1 MYFIGAVCP
10 TLEPKL
16 TCSAGAAAS
25 KARLPHFGD
34 YATLIDTEGVSM
46 QLRRSR
52 NLYLLLLALLL
63 PPAVLPALAW
73 EHEPV
78 SVFHERRA
86 RLARDTFGDGVIV
99 LFGYREANV
108 AASVTTFHQN
118 ESFYYLTGWNEPGAM
133 MLLVPKA
140 PKPGAAPELEKE
152 ILFIPA
158 RNLFMERWNGPR
170 LGPDDPDATAR
181 TGFASVKP
189 TSLFQSEFLEALK
202 SFPKVYTELTP
213 QPESGE
219 DYFQAEVVSKLRN
232 MAPLAN
238 FADLRPHVERQRAVK
253 SPGEIALM
261 RKAIDASIEGHLAA
275 MKSVHPGVWEYETA
289 ARMEFEFMRRGCEW
303 PAYPPIVGSGFYS
316 TVLHYDEDDHQMMDG
331 DVVVMDVAGSYGGYA
346 SDITRTLPVNGRFT
360 PRQREI
366 YEIVLGAQNAA
377 MAAAKPGMYM
387 GRGKNS
393 LQDIAFT
400 YINTHGKDLHGKPLG
415 QYFIHG
421 LGHSVG
427 LNVHDPMNYNQPLE
441 AGMVVT
447 MEPGIYIPEEK
458 IGVRIEDD
466 ILITQ
471 DGNEHLSRRLP
482 RAVEEI
488 EKLMAGQ

>member
-1 MYFIGAVCP
+1 MEI
-10 TLEPKL
+10 
-16 TCSAGAAAS
+16 
-25 KARLPHFGD
+25 
-34 YATLIDTEGVSM
+34 SM
-46 QLRRSR
+46 QVKRSR
-52 NLYLLLLALLL
+52 NFYLFLLALLL
-63 PPAVLPALAW
+63 PPCVLPALAW
-73 EHEPV
+73 EREPL

-86 RLARDTFGDGVIV
+86 RLVRETGGDGVIV
-99 LFGYREANV
+99 LFGYRDADI

-118 ESFYYLTGWNEPGAM
+118 ENFYYLTGWNEPEAM
-133 MLLVPKA
+133 MLLVPRV
-140 PKPGAAPELEKE
+140 PKPGAGAELERE

-158 RNLFMERWNGPR
+158 HDLRAERWTGPK
-170 LGPDDPDATAR
+170 LGPEDPEASAR
-181 TGFASVKP
+181 TGFPTVKA
-189 TSLFQSEFLEALK
+189 TSLFQAELLEALK
-202 SFPKVYTELTP
+202 SFPKLYTELTP

-219 DYFQAEVVSKLRN
+219 DYFEAEVVSKLRK

-238 FADLRPHVERQRAVK
+238 LADVRPHVERQRMVK

-261 RKAIDASIEGHLAA
+261 RKAVDASIEGHLAA
-275 MKSVHPGVWEYETA
+275 MRTVRPGVWEYETA
-289 ARMEFEFMRRGCEW
+289 ALMEFEFRRRGCEW
-303 PAYPPIVGSGFYS
+303 PSYPPIVGSGFFS
-316 TVLHYDEDDHQMMDG
+316 TVLHYDADDHQMKDG
-331 DVVVMDVAGSYGGYA
+331 DVVVMDVAGSYSGYA
-346 SDITRTLPVNGRFT
+346 SDITRTLPVNGHFT

-377 MAAAKPGMYM
+377 MAAAKPGMM
-387 GRGKNS
+387 MRGGKDG
-393 LQDIAFT
+393 LQSIAYN
-400 YINTHGKDLHGKPLG
+400 YINSHGKDLYGKSLG

-427 LNVHDPMNYNQPLE
+427 LNVHDPMSYNQPLE
-441 AGMVVT
+441 PGMVVT

-471 DGNEHLSRRLP
+471 DGNELLTRRLP